1 MHKNDKLIPYYAG
14 IGYSVLIGFAFLGI
28 KLCQGAGSQLEILT
42 YRFNFAFLAAL
53 IMYVFK
59 MCKSNIRDRNT
70 HGGNKKML
78 SLAVLSYIVFIVFQ
92 VVGMFYT
99 TSVVGAICLA
109 LIPIMVQ
116 IIASIVLKE
125 KGNMKQNLFIC
136 LSVGSVITSVVAGNG
151 IAEVGLVGAV
161 IYVCAALGMAVSN
174 TSVRYI
180 RMQYTPFDVS
190 FIMCAVGCALC
201 NIVTVYTGITNGTLN
216 QYFEPLKSIEFVAGT
231 AFLGIGCI
239 LLSSQLVAFALSKLP
254 AINAA
259 IFGNLSTAISIIVGV
274 VIIKEPF
281 SMVQLLCVLCI
292 IVGVAGVSYYGNKE

>member
-1 MHKNDKLIPYYAG
+1 MFKNDKLIPYYAG

-28 KLCQGAGSQLEILT
+28 KLCQGAGTQLEILT

-59 MCKSNIRDRNT
+59 MSKSNIRDRNT
-70 HGGNKKML
+70 HGGNLKML
-78 SLAVLSYIVFIVFQ
+78 LLAVFTYIVFIVFQ

-99 TSVVGAICLA
+99 TSVVGAIVLA

-116 IIASIVLKE
+116 IIASLILKE
-125 KGNMKQNLFIC
+125 KGNLKQNLFIC

-151 IAEVGLVGAV
+151 IGEVGLLGVA
-161 IYVCAALGMAVSN
+161 IYVLAALGMAVSN
-174 TSVRYI
+174 TSVRYV
-180 RMQYTPFDVS
+180 RAKYTPFDVS
-190 FIMCAVGCALC
+190 FVMCAAGFVLC
-201 NIVTVYTGITNGTLN
+201 NIASVYTGLKTGTLD
-216 QYFEPLKSIEFVAGT
+216 QYFEPLKDIEFVAGT

-239 LLSSQLVAFALSKLP
+239 LASSQLVAFALSKLP

-281 SMVQLLCVLCI
+281 SVVQLLCVLCI
-292 IVGVAGVSYYGNKE
+292 IIGVAGVSYYGNKK